1 MSGLGE
7 SIVSFAWN
15 EGHAEART
23 SQSPPRYLILISHLP
38 AILSR
43 VRVRVVSKSRGNFEV
58 I

>member
-23 SQSPPRYLILISHLP
+23 SQSPPRYLISNFAP
-38 AILSR
+38 ARDPFARSR
-43 VRVRVVSKSRGNFEV
+43 PRCLEIPGEF
-58 I
+58 